1 MSQIQKEVDI
11 IFVGGGTAACVAA
24 GRLAKANPEL
34 DILLVEQGH
43 NNFQEPNVVTPAV
56 FLTHLAPGSKTATF
70 WQGNKTD
77 ALNGRSPIV
86 PTGRTLGGGSSINFL
101 MYTRPSASDFDDWKT
116 EGWGS
121 KDILPLFRKMETYH
135 LAPNRETHGYD
146 GPLNVSYGDKDHYP
160 PLAQAYIEV
169 AQKRGVPLVQD
180 KQDLNTG
187 HGCQRWAKWIDP
199 VTGTRQD
206 AAHRYI
212 HPLSDN
218 KHLHIMTETKVV
230 RVLFD
235 GTKATGVEVVA
246 DKDSEEGADQTPHI
260 IKARKLVVVSAGAI
274 GSPVVL
280 QRSGVGE
287 AERLTKLG
295 IKVVSDLPIGS
306 TYEDHNLVLT
316 PYHVA
321 DGSQTIDPILDQD
334 PEVLETLQAQ
344 FTHGKGGLASNWIDS
359 GSKLRPTPKELE
371 EMEAFKPVWKRYFE
385 PNPDK
390 PVMLQAIV
398 VGWLGPREIL
408 PHKGAGMIM
417 MGSYTGYPISRGHVY
432 ITSADP
438 YAAPDF
444 ETGFFNEQA
453 DIDVHVWAYKHSR
466 EIARRLPQY
475 RGEFAALHPSFPDGS
490 AAACTKI
497 DGPPDV
503 ENMKDIVYTAED
515 NKAIEAYLRQF
526 VETTWHSV
534 GTVLMKPKE
543 QGGSVDARL
552 NVYGTQNLKVA
563 DLSII
568 PGNVGSNTNSTALV
582 VGEKAATI
590 IAEDLGLKLD

>member
-1 MSQIQKEVDI
+1 MSQIRKEVDI
-11 IFVGGGTAACVAA
+11 IFVGGGTTACVAA

-34 DILLVEQGH
+34 DILLVEQGP
-43 NNFQEPNVVTPAV
+43 NNYKEPNVVSPSL
-56 FLTHLAPGSKTATF
+56 FLVHQAPGSKTATF
-70 WQGNKTD
+70 WQGNKTS

-86 PTGRTLGGGSSINFL
+86 PTGRTLGGGSRRHQLCNVYAPISF
-101 MYTRPSASDFDDWKT
+101 
-116 EGWGS
+116 
-121 KDILPLFRKMETYH
+121 METYH
-135 LAPNRETHGYD
+135 VAPDRETHGYN
-146 GPLNVSYGDKDHYP
+146 GPLNISYADKDKFP
-160 PLAQAYIEV
+160 AVAQAYLEV
-169 AQKRGVPLVQD
+169 AQKRGIPFVED

-206 AAHRYI
+206 SAHRYI

-218 KHLHIMTETKVV
+218 KHLHIMTGTKVV
-230 RVLFD
+230 CVVFD

-246 DKDSEEGADQTPHI
+246 DKETEEGADQTPYT
-260 IKARKLVVVSAGAI
+260 IKARKLVVISAGAI

-295 IKVVSDLPIGS
+295 IKVVSDLPVGS
-306 TYEDHNLVLT
+306 TYEDHNLILI

-321 DGSQTIDPILDQD
+321 DDTDTIDPILDQD
-334 PEVLETLQAQ
+334 PAVLEEARTQ
-344 FTHGKGGLASNWIDS
+344 FTQGKGGLATNWIDA

-371 EMEAFKPVWKRYFE
+371 EMGSAFAPVWKSYFE

-390 PVMLQAIV
+390 PVMLQAILE
-398 VGWLGPREIL
+398 GWFGPRDIL
-408 PHKGAGMIM
+408 PYKGARMIM
-417 MGSYTGYPISRGHVY
+417 IANYTGYPISRGHVY
-432 ITSADP
+432 ITSTDP
-438 YAAPDF
+438 YAGPDF

-453 DIDVHVWAYKHSR
+453 DVDVQIWAYKHAR
-466 EIARRLPQY
+466 EIVRRLPQY
-475 RGEFAALHPSFPDGS
+475 RGEFAPIHPKFPEGS
-490 AAACTKI
+490 AAACVRL

-503 ENMKDIVYTAED
+503 ENIKDIVYTPED

-526 VETTWHSV
+526 IETTWHSV
-534 GTVLMKPKE
+534 GTVLMKPKDH
-543 QGGSVDARL
+543 GGCLDGRL

-568 PGNVGSNTNSTALV
+568 PGNVGANTNSTALV
-582 VGEKAATI
+582 VGEKAAVL
-590 IAEDLGLKLD
+590 IAKDLGLKLE